1 MGKVLDLI
9 KVFKNTLEKKENF
22 ILKTLKSG
30 DVKITNADISKSSSI
45 LGYYPEINIETGLGK
60 FIDWYLGHK

>member
-1 MGKVLDLI
+1 
-9 KVFKNTLEKKENF
+9 LEKKENF